1 MRKTRTSTT
10 RPTIRYDRV
19 TIGSKH
25 TRFSLSLPPQALS
38 SAGARWEIRKIYLWE
53 CRGGKRRREEK
64 NGKGNV
70 TEEIIRR
77 SMKCSHLRLRMHNKR
92 LMRPNEVYFHAVE
105 TQHRVAR
112 HNRAIVI
119 INSTHL
125 SLCTSVEVHSLSLA
139 CCIYG
144 WWMKTMGWD
153 VSELTCH
160 QDWRERDCVAVRAH
174 SREKKHNEWKIMRFW
189 WKVFHS

>member
-1 MRKTRTSTT
+1 MSFVKTWKFVVYLAKNNIIHRHHPSHEWGKQEQVPHDRRSDTIEWRSDPNT
-10 RPTIRYDRV
+10 RA
-19 TIGSKH
+19 
-25 TRFSLSLPPQALS
+25 SLSLPPQALS

-125 SLCTSVEVHSLSLA
+125 ALCTSVEVHSLSLA
-139 CCIYG
+139 AFMDDG
-144 WWMKTMGWD
+144 WRQWVEMW
-153 VSELTCH
+153 
-160 QDWRERDCVAVRAH
+160 A
-174 SREKKHNEWKIMRFW
+174 N
-189 WKVFHS
+189 